1 MTARVLR
8 KQRRPGIACMDPAR
22 DLCALTGP
30 QAVHLMS
37 VTGVSRVEADKMA
50 PKVTAVGVRATGGTL
65 MFTYLG
71 NVAGPLLFGSIAQ
84 GAGFGT
90 AYAVLALPLMV
101 AGWMLL
107 RSRGM

>member
-8 KQRRPGIACMDPAR
+8 KERRPGIACMDPAR

-50 PKVTAVGVRATGGTL
+50 PKVTAVGVTRLQEILTSKLDSCRTPEKGVSVWIEPERRSSGDAWL
-65 MFTYLG
+65 
-71 NVAGPLLFGSIAQ
+71 AAQSRIAD
-84 GAGFGT
+84 
-90 AYAVLALPLMV
+90 VLDALQ
-101 AGWMLL
+101 
-107 RSRGM
+107 